1 MKPTDAIEGIVRT
14 QLEEVF
20 SAAGIYKDICFFYSD
35 LLRQK
40 YKYIVIVPRKCLTEF
55 KCIRLV
61 QHDLLKTESIITTPS
76 GMVRYIDDIKQDIN
90 NLKSGETLPD
100 NYLAIVDDIMIY
112 GRGITRVLNRL
123 YGMFSER
130 EAQLLRNQTYLET
143 LIESN
148 CASYIGRHYKDIYEA
163 RFNTVR
169 MGYDRAAYRQVSD
182 LFIKS
187 FYSVPM
193 PNTSYVRSWSFYDK
207 DMEDVLA
214 LFSQTGR
221 KNSAGVSDLEEYEFI
236 LLYDENKQ
244 IFENVSEFN
253 CIRAFYN
260 SQTRICSVTPY
271 VFLKAMSEDEIDT
284 AFDLLKDFIP
294 VDLYK
299 HEISDDKYR
308 SEIYSLKYEYLTM
321 LFSDIYG
328 LLSYKPYN
336 ESGIKDVVDEDDIDI
351 LEFTYGAGNVL
362 GLNEIKSVL
371 NVMDNI
377 QLSLGKWNIDNP
389 YDEFIVEKEAISLT
403 ESIQKEDVRDVI
415 NEYFAQNGETDDRKA
430 KEGEERIWG
439 ITLDSIK
446 KVVLKKCDQ
455 NYGDI
460 EFFYYI
466 LQCMDSGRAALTIK
480 VIDEKN
486 KKLYTSVLNAGEQAY
501 RIHMD
506 PLMECFK
513 YLKKIEEDCNNN
525 LESRKT
531 NQMVQKFL
539 NGVKKENLMSQE
551 AIDMVRAIINKNGE
565 TNYRNLYVSRPDV
578 KAEAAWENVYHSIY

>member
-1 MKPTDAIEGIVRT
+1 MKPTDGIEGIVRT

-20 SAAGIYKDICFFYSD
+20 SAAGIYNDICFFYDD
-35 LLRQK
+35 LLKQK

-61 QHDLLKTESIITTPS
+61 EQDLFKTESIITTPA
-76 GMVRYIDDIKQDIN
+76 GMVRYIDDMKQDIR
-90 NLKSGETLPD
+90 NLKAGETLPD

-112 GRGITRVLNRL
+112 GRGITRVLDRL
-123 YGMFSER
+123 YRMFSESETQMLR
-130 EAQLLRNQTYLET
+130 EQTYLET

-148 CASYIGRHYKDIYEA
+148 CASYIRDHYHDIYEA

-193 PNTSYVRSWSFYDK
+193 PNTSYVRSWNFYDK
-207 DMEDVLA
+207 DIEDVLA

-221 KNSAGVSDLEEYEFI
+221 KNSAGISDIEEYKFI
-236 LLYDENKQ
+236 LLYDEKKHF
-244 IFENVSEFN
+244 FENVSEFN
-253 CIRAFYN
+253 CIRVFYN

-284 AFDLLKDFIP
+284 AFDLLKDYIP
-294 VDLYK
+294 NNLYAYK
-299 HEISDDKYR
+299 IDDDKYR

-328 LLSYKPYN
+328 LLSYRPYN
-336 ESGIKDVVDEDDIDI
+336 ESGIEDVVDEDDTDI

-362 GLNEIKSVL
+362 SLNEIKSVL

-389 YDEFIVEKEAISLT
+389 YDELNVEREAISLT

-415 NEYFAQNGETDDRKA
+415 NEYFAQNGETDDQKA

-446 KVVLKKCDQ
+446 KVVSKKCAQ
-455 NYGDI
+455 NYNDI

-466 LQCMDSGRAALTIK
+466 LQCMDSGKAALTIK
-480 VIDEKN
+480 VVDEKN
-486 KKLYTSVLNAGEQAY
+486 RKLYTSVLNAGEQAY

-506 PLMECFK
+506 PLMVCFK

-525 LESRKT
+525 LESKKT
-531 NQMVQKFL
+531 DLMVQKFL
-539 NGVKKENLMSQE
+539 NGVKKENLMNQE
-551 AIDMVRAIINKNGE
+551 AIDMVRAIINKNGGS
-565 TNYRNLYVSRPDV
+565 NYRNLYVSRPDV
-578 KAEAAWENVYHSIY
+578 RTEAAWESVYHSIY